1 MQTHTLQ
8 IAYQIYPSPEALPD
22 ADRTL
27 LEQARRALENSY
39 SPYSHFKVGAA
50 VRFANGEIL
59 GGANYENAAYPM
71 CICAEQAVLA
81 AAASRFPGEPVVAIA
96 ITVQNPHKPVAAPA
110 APCGACRQVICE
122 TEQKNK
128 RPIRV
133 ILQGETGPVFVFE
146 KGSDLL
152 PLSFGG
158 DFLG

>member
-1 MQTHTLQ
+1 MQTQTLQ
-8 IAYQIYPSPEALPD
+8 IIYQVYPSSDALP
-22 ADRTL
+22 APDREL

-50 VRFANGEIL
+50 VRFANGEML

-122 TEQKNK
+122 TEQRNR
-128 RPIRV
+128 RPMRV

-146 KGSDLL
+146 KGGDLL

-158 DFLG
+158 DYLG